1 INIFRSTYGNLF
13 RLIFDSLS
21 AHVAIID
28 KNGWILETNAS
39 WKKFADS
46 NNLKMR
52 PETIDINYLDA
63 CSGALDTE
71 SGDADYVYRGIN
83 DLINKKKDEFIL
95 EYPCHSPETKRWFYM
110 RATRLE
116 IKKQLYIVISHENIT
131 PLKEAQENLMEKER
145 ALKKRQE
152 EMEIQS
158 AHLAEANTALKV
170 LLNQRESDKEELE
183 KQIIRHIGELVLPH
197 LDQLMD
203 SGLTSRQ
210 TALTQTVKVNLENIT
225 APFLNRIS
233 TVEMGLTPL
242 EIRVANL
249 IREGRQTKEI
259 AMVLSSSVDAVN
271 FHRKNIRKKL
281 GLTGKKINLRTF
293 LLSLK

>member
-1 INIFRSTYGNLF
+1 
-13 RLIFDSLS
+13 
-21 AHVAIID
+21 
-28 KNGWILETNAS
+28 
-39 WKKFADS
+39 
-46 NNLKMR
+46 
-52 PETIDINYLDA
+52 
-63 CSGALDTE
+63 
-71 SGDADYVYRGIN
+71 
-83 DLINKKKDEFIL
+83 
-95 EYPCHSPETKRWFYM
+95 
-110 RATRLE
+110 
-116 IKKQLYIVISHENIT
+116 
-131 PLKEAQENLMEKER
+131 
-145 ALKKRQE
+145 
-152 EMEIQS
+152 MEIQS